1 LKEIEG
7 EMKRLPGAMTLLAFA
22 MLLTGA
28 VSADTFLAASVV
40 DYGDNFRGDTD
51 EQVNLIMS
59 YQF

>member
-1 LKEIEG
+1 
-7 EMKRLPGAMTLLAFA
+7 MKRLPSAMTLLPLA

-40 DYGDNFRGDTD
+40 DYGDNFRGDPD

>member
-1 LKEIEG
+1 
-7 EMKRLPGAMTLLAFA
+7 MKRLPGTMTLLPLAMLPLA
-22 MLLTGA
+22 MLLSGA
-28 VSADTFLAASVV
+28 VSVDTFLEASVV